1 MDKSCIVS
9 LEHSGEVP
17 GSSVVDSPERWMLV
31 DSSEEDKPEADN
43 QEPVAWADKRALVEL
58 VG

>member
-1 MDKSCIVS
+1 MVS

-31 DSSEEDKPEADN
+31 DNSEEDKPEADN
-43 QEPVAWADKRALVEL
+43 QEPVAWADKWALVEL